1 MKLLHLSLF
10 SLSLVFINAQKDPNF
25 VGNRSTIVHLFEWK
39 WLDIAKECEDFLAPR
54 GYGGV
59 QISPPNENLIV
70 YLDSV
75 GRPWYERYQPTSYQ
89 IISRSGN
96 VEEFKE
102 MTRRCN
108 NVGVRIYPDI
118 VINHMTGQD
127 GVGLNGSIA
136 WASNKSYP
144 AVPYNWYN
152 FHKTCDITDYND
164 PVNIRN
170 CELVGLKDL
179 NQGYEYVR
187 GKIVD
192 FLNDLIDMGV
202 GGLRID
208 AAKHMW
214 PQDLNV
220 IYSRLH
226 NLNTEYGF
234 SENTRPFIYQEVSDC
249 DIEGVKREEYTPM
262 GRVTEFNFSCSI
274 GNVFQGDGTL
284 SSLVNWGP
292 GWTFMP
298 NGDALVFIDNHDSQR
313 NGGDQI
319 LTHSKSKLY
328 KMANA
333 FMLAHPYGQ
342 PRVMSSFA
350 FTDPDQGPPHDDN
363 YNIISPQMN
372 PDYSCSNGWV
382 CEHRWREIYNMV
394 AFRAAVKGTDI
405 KNWWSNGD
413 QQISFCR
420 GDIGFVAL
428 TNGGDIDQDLNVCV
442 PPGTYCDI
450 ISGDLVDGKCT
461 GKVVEVRE
469 GSVARIQLGYN
480 ELNGVIAIYTY
491 AKL

>member
-1 MKLLHLSLF
+1 MKLLYISLF
-10 SLSLVFINAQKDPNF
+10 SLSIVLIHAQKDPNF

-39 WLDIAKECEDFLAPR
+39 WLDIAKECEDFLAAK

-59 QISPPNENLIV
+59 QISPPSENLVIH
-70 YLDSV
+70 LDSV

-96 VEEFKE
+96 LDEFKE

-118 VINHMTGQD
+118 IINHMTSGD
-127 GVGLNGSIA
+127 GVGIDGSTA
-136 WASNKSYP
+136 TASTKSYP
-144 AVPYNWYN
+144 AVPYTWDN
-152 FHKTCDITDYND
+152 FHDTCSITNYND
-164 PVNIRN
+164 ATMVRN

-192 FLNDLIDMGV
+192 YLNNLIDMGV
-202 GGLRID
+202 GGFRVD
-208 AAKHMW
+208 AAKHIW
-214 PQDLNV
+214 PSDLNV
-220 IYSRLH
+220 IYSRLN
-226 NLNTEYGF
+226 NLNTDFGF
-234 SENTRPFIYQEVSDC
+234 AENSRPLIYQEVSDYGG
-249 DIEGVKREEYTPM
+249 EAVKREEYTPM
-262 GRVTEFNFSCSI
+262 GRVTEFRYPSSI
-274 GNVFQGDGTL
+274 GNVFQGNDKLTY
-284 SSLVNWGP
+284 LVNWGP
-292 GWTFMP
+292 GWSFMP
-298 NGDALVFIDNHDSQR
+298 DEDALVFVDNHDIQR
-313 NGGDQI
+313 TGGDQI
-319 LTHSKSKLY
+319 LTHSNPKPY

-342 PRVMSSFA
+342 PRVMSSFG
-350 FTDPDQGPPHDDN
+350 FTDQDQGPPHDDN
-363 YNIISPQMN
+363 DNIISPQIN
-372 PDYSCSNGWV
+372 PDNTCTNGWI

-420 GDIGFVAL
+420 GDIGFVAF
-428 TNGGDIDQDLNVCV
+428 TDGGDIDQDLNVCV

-480 ELNGVIAIYTY
+480 EFDGVIAIYTY